1 MSLPPP
7 ATPFAALLLAGGQ
20 SSRMGQDKAQLAWAG
35 QPLWQA
41 QARKLQAL
49 QPACLFIACRE
60 EQRLHESAPPDLQ
73 AEWLFDP
80 PGQGSGPMLPI
91 LQALQQAARPLL
103 VLAVD
108 MPDMTP
114 AFLAEILAQPL
125 AGSALFFRTAHG
137 IEPLAGLYT
146 PAMIP
151 LFEAAAAASRFS
163 LRRLIEDAMDQGLA
177 IVLPLSPADEGLF
190 NNANTPGEWRGLAR

>member
-1 MSLPPP
+1 MSLPLH
-7 ATPFAALLLAGGQ
+7 AAPFSALLLAGGQ

-35 QPLWQA
+35 QSLWQV

-49 QPACLFIACRE
+49 QPACLFIACRQ
-60 EQRLHESAPPDLQ
+60 EQGLHESAPPDLQ

-80 PGQGSGPMLPI
+80 PGQGSGPLLPI
-91 LQALQQAARPLL
+91 LNALTEAAKPLL

-114 AFLAEILAQPL
+114 AFLAEILAQSPE
-125 AGSALFFRTAHG
+125 GSALFFRTSHG

-151 LFEAAAAASRFS
+151 LFEAAVAASRFS
-163 LRRLIEDAMDQGLA
+163 LRRLIEDVVEQGLA
-177 IVLPLSPADEGLF
+177 LVLPLSPADEGLF
-190 NNANTPGEWRGLAR
+190 NNANTPGEWRGLAM

>member
-1 MSLPPP
+1 MSQTPP
-7 ATPFAALLLAGGQ
+7 ALPFAALLLAGGQ

-35 QPLWQA
+35 QPLWQV

-49 QPACLFIACRE
+49 QPSPLFIACRL
-60 EQRLHESAPPDLQ
+60 EQGLHESAPPDMQ

-114 AFLAEILAQPL
+114 AFLAEALAQPL
-125 AGSALFFRTAHG
+125 AGTALFFRTAHG

-146 PAMIP
+146 PALLP
-151 LFEAAAAASRFS
+151 LLEAAAAASRFS
-163 LRRLIEDAMDQGLA
+163 LRRLIEDAVDQGLA
-177 IVLPLSPADEGLF
+177 IVLLLSPADESLF
-190 NNANTPGEWRGLAR
+190 HNANTPGEWRGLKR

>member
-1 MSLPPP
+1 MSEDK
-7 ATPFAALLLAGGQ
+7 PFSALLLAGGR
-20 SSRMGQDKAQLAWAG
+20 SVRMGQDKALMDLRG
-35 QPLWQA
+35 SPLWQV

-49 QPACLFIACRE
+49 QPAHLFISCRQ
-60 EQRLHESAPPDLQ
+60 EQGLHEAPLPNLK

-91 LQALQQAARPLL
+91 LQALRQSAMPLL

-114 AFLAEILAQPL
+114 AFLAELLAQRPET
-125 AGSALFFRTAHG
+125 AFFFQTSHG
-137 IEPLAGLYT
+137 IEPLAGFYT
-146 PAMIP
+146 PALLP
-151 LFEAAAAASRFS
+151 LLEAAAAVFRFS
-163 LRRLIEDAMDQGLA
+163 LRRLIEDAVHQELA

-190 NNANTPGEWRGLAR
+190 HNANTPGEWRGLAR

>member
-7 ATPFAALLLAGGQ
+7 AAPFAALLLAGGQ
-20 SSRMGQDKAQLAWAG
+20 SSRMGQDKAQLVWAG
-35 QPLWQA
+35 QPLWQV

-49 QPACLFIACRE
+49 QPTSLFIACRQ
-60 EQRLHESAPPDLQ
+60 EQGLHETAPPDLQ

-80 PGQGSGPMLPI
+80 LGQGSGPMLPI

-108 MPDMTP
+108 MPEMTP
-114 AFLAEILAQPL
+114 TFLAEVLAQPL
-125 AGSALFFRTAHG
+125 AGTALFFQTAHG

-146 PAMIP
+146 PALLP
-151 LFEAAAAASRFS
+151 LLEATAAASRFS
-163 LRRLIEDAMDQGLA
+163 LRRLIEDAVDQGLA

-190 NNANTPGEWRGLAR
+190 HNANTPGDWRGLKR

>member
-1 MSLPPP
+1 MSQTPP
-7 ATPFAALLLAGGQ
+7 ALPFAALLLAGGQ

-35 QPLWQA
+35 QPLWQV

-49 QPACLFIACRE
+49 QPSPLFIACRL
-60 EQRLHESAPPDLQ
+60 EQGLHESAPPDMQ

-114 AFLAEILAQPL
+114 AFLAEALAQPL
-125 AGSALFFRTAHG
+125 AGTALFFRTAHG

-146 PAMIP
+146 PALLP
-151 LFEAAAAASRFS
+151 LLAAAAAASRFS
-163 LRRLIEDAMDQGLA
+163 LRHLIEDAVDQGLA
-177 IVLPLSPADEGLF
+177 IVLPLSPADESLF
-190 NNANTPGEWRGLAR
+190 YNANTPGEWRGLKR